1 MANLKYVQNKYED
14 MVINGSITK
23 IDGIPKYIKKMAQ
36 QFDIHSF
43 PEDVYVSYELTNCP
57 IIVVNTIRRLL
68 MSEIISYAYNK
79 HTFTD
84 FNNMSQIN
92 DEIIKDQME
101 FYTEYNLNIQEPIKI
116 SVNDDKC
123 TAYAIA
129 VLGKGIN
136 HCKWQT
142 IGAYYK
148 FMTNFDDSDDHV
160 ETLNDQREYIKTNN
174 GSPHKIILTLEKLK
188 PRLNIYDPYKNISIT
203 DINNVLPVCIKILIH
218 KFQKIINSINNNDE
232 VYLTKIKEEK
242 QKLSIE
248 GNFIIL
254 DDEYQTLVY
263 LLESIDPNIKYT
275 TYTNKL
281 YLYNFDDEFE
291 EKINV
296 IKNHIKDFFNQLI
309 DEFDEFDETTYN
321 DNDDDETE

>member
-1 MANLKYVQNKYED
+1 M
-14 MVINGSITK
+14 
-23 IDGIPKYIKKMAQ
+23 
-36 QFDIHSF
+36 
-43 PEDVYVSYELTNCP
+43 
-57 IIVVNTIRRLL
+57 
-68 MSEIISYAYNK
+68 
-79 HTFTD
+79 
-84 FNNMSQIN
+84 
-92 DEIIKDQME
+92 
-101 FYTEYNLNIQEPIKI
+101 
-116 SVNDDKC
+116 
-123 TAYAIA
+123 
-129 VLGKGIN
+129 
-136 HCKWQT
+136 
-142 IGAYYK
+142 
-148 FMTNFDDSDDHV
+148 
-160 ETLNDQREYIKTNN
+160 
-174 GSPHKIILTLEKLK
+174 
-188 PRLNIYDPYKNISIT
+188 
-203 DINNVLPVCIKILIH
+203 
-218 KFQKIINSINNNDE
+218 
-232 VYLTKIKEEK
+232 YLTKIKEEK